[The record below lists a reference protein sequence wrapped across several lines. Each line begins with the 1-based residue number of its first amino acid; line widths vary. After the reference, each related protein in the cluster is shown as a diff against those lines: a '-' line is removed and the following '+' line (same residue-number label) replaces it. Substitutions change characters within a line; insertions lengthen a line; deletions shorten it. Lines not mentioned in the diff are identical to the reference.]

1 MILAVP
7 GAFIFSAIYLTEYNF
22 LEESALRVEYN
33 IASYSELVSGNASL
47 KRAFLCSDIACSYI
61 VARSVTVILY
71 MCSSIIS

>member
-1 MILAVP
+1 MLILAVP
-7 GAFIFSAIYLTEYNF
+7 GAFIFSADNF
-22 LEESALRVEYN
+22 LLKNLRVEHN
-33 IASYSELVSGNASL
+33 VASYSELVSGNASL